1 MIERLARDVQ
11 EWFRSIS
18 IVDAADDGRVV
29 SCSGN
34 FRVPRGGKIEK
45 DDNTRLSRGLTDP
58 GEGREGGEEDVYSQ
72 FEAPL
77 GGEKQKF
84 AFLSFADGVTLC
96 SLSVWRSLGFCT
108 AKAVCFAPPLTRTRD
123 ILVGRYPAASRK
135 LPKSDG
141 GLPLLP
147 RDL

>member
-1 MIERLARDVQ
+1 MYKSGSVLSPSLMPRTTDALSLAL
-11 EWFRSIS
+11 ETFGFL
-18 IVDAADDGRVV
+18 A
-29 SCSGN
+29 
-34 FRVPRGGKIEK
+34 E
-45 DDNTRLSRGLTDP
+45 TRLRRTTTHGCRVRGLTDP

-108 AKAVCFAPPLTRTRD
+108 AKAVCFARRAPPLTRTRD
-123 ILVGRYPAASRK
+123 TILVGRYPAASRK

>member
-34 FRVPRGGKIEK
+34 FRVPRGDKIEK

-58 GEGREGGEEDVYSQ
+58 GEGREGKKMFIVN
-72 FEAPL
+72 L
-77 GGEKQKF
+77 R
-84 AFLSFADGVTLC
+84 LH
-96 SLSVWRSLGFCT
+96 
-108 AKAVCFAPPLTRTRD
+108 
-123 ILVGRYPAASRK
+123 
-135 LPKSDG
+135 
-141 GLPLLP
+141 
-147 RDL
+147 